1 MKPEG
6 LGAESVESIFYQ
18 ANFIRDLNIRLD
30 KISEGICET
39 SLVVQERLL
48 QQHGFIHGGVIAT
61 MADHTAGGAARS
73 VSGDKDV
80 LTVEFK
86 INYLRPAIGDRLR
99 CTASV
104 LRAGKTVIVAESLVY
119 ASNAGKEALVAKL
132 TETLFLADDP
142 KARAGGAEW
151 DSMLTRT
158 RAKGKALNISSEADV
173 ERRSD
178 EYRRDKKR

>member
-6 LGAESVESIFYQ
+6 RAAESVQNIFYS
-18 ANFIRDLNIRLD
+18 ANFIRDLNIQLD
-30 KISEGICET
+30 KVSEGTCET
-39 SLVVQERLL
+39 SLIVQDRLR

-73 VSGDKDV
+73 VSGEKDV

-104 LRAGKTVIVAESLVY
+104 LRGGKTVIVAEALVY
-119 ASNAGKEALVAKL
+119 ACNGEEETLVAKL

-142 KARAGGAEW
+142 KARAGG
-151 DSMLTRT
+151 
-158 RAKGKALNISSEADV
+158 
-173 ERRSD
+173 
-178 EYRRDKKR
+178 

>member
-1 MKPEG
+1 MNPDQAGSEHVR
-6 LGAESVESIFYQ
+6 EIFYR
-18 ANFIRDLNIRLD
+18 ANFIRALDIRLD
-30 KISEGICET
+30 KVSEGICET

-73 VSGDKDV
+73 VSGEKDV

-104 LRAGKTVIVAESLVY
+104 LRGGKTVIVAEALVF
-119 ASNAGKEALVAKL
+119 AGDGEKETLVAKL
-132 TETLFLADDP
+132 TETLFLADDS
-142 KARAGGAEW
+142 KVRAGG
-151 DSMLTRT
+151 
-158 RAKGKALNISSEADV
+158 G
-173 ERRSD
+173 
-178 EYRRDKKR
+178 

>member
-1 MKPEG
+1 MNPDQTG
-6 LGAESVESIFYQ
+6 SVYVREIFYR
-18 ANFIRDLNIRLD
+18 ANFIRDLEIRLD
-30 KISEGICET
+30 KVSEGVCET

-99 CTASV
+99 CTATV
-104 LRAGKTVIVAESLVY
+104 LRGGKSVIVAEALVY
-119 ASNAGKEALVAKL
+119 ASNAGKETLVAKL
-132 TETLFLADDP
+132 IETLFLADDP
-142 KARAGGAEW
+142 KARAGSG
-151 DSMLTRT
+151 
-158 RAKGKALNISSEADV
+158 
-173 ERRSD
+173 
-178 EYRRDKKR
+178 

>member
-1 MKPEG
+1 MKPG
-6 LGAESVESIFYQ
+6 RLGAESVESIFYQ
-18 ANFIRDLNIRLD
+18 ANFIRDLDIRLD
-30 KISEGICET
+30 KIAEGICET

-158 RAKGKALNISSEADV
+158 RAKGKALDVSSEADV

>member
-1 MKPEG
+1 MKPKG
-6 LGAESVESIFYQ
+6 PTLESVQSIFYQ
-18 ANFIRDLNIRLD
+18 ANFIRDLDIRLD
-30 KISEGICET
+30 KFAEGICKT
-39 SLVVQERLL
+39 SLVVQERLQ

-142 KARAGGAEW
+142 KARAGG
-151 DSMLTRT
+151 
-158 RAKGKALNISSEADV
+158 
-173 ERRSD
+173 
-178 EYRRDKKR
+178 

>member
-1 MKPEG
+1 MKPG
-6 LGAESVESIFYQ
+6 RLGAESVESIFYQ
-18 ANFIRDLNIRLD
+18 ANFIRDLEIRLD
-30 KISEGICET
+30 KFAEGICET

-119 ASNAGKEALVAKL
+119 ASNAGKETLVAKL
-132 TETLFLADDP
+132 IETLFLADDP

-158 RAKGKALNISSEADV
+158 RAKGKALDVSSEADV

-178 EYRRDKKR
+178 EHRRDKKR

>member
-1 MKPEG
+1 MNSDQAGSEHVR
-6 LGAESVESIFYQ
+6 EIFYR
-18 ANFIRDLNIRLD
+18 ANFIRDLEIRLD
-30 KISEGICET
+30 KVSEGVCET

-73 VSGDKDV
+73 VSGDEDV

-99 CTASV
+99 CTATV
-104 LRAGKTVIVAESLVY
+104 LRTGKTVIVAEALVY
-119 ASNAGKEALVAKL
+119 AGNAGKETLVAKL

-142 KARAGGAEW
+142 KARASTG
-151 DSMLTRT
+151 
-158 RAKGKALNISSEADV
+158 
-173 ERRSD
+173 
-178 EYRRDKKR
+178 

>member
-6 LGAESVESIFYQ
+6 RAAESVQKIFYS
-18 ANFIRDLNIRLD
+18 ANFIRDLNIQLD
-30 KISEGICET
+30 KVSEGICET
-39 SLVVQERLL
+39 SLVVQERLR

-73 VSGDKDV
+73 VSGEKDV

-104 LRAGKTVIVAESLVY
+104 LRGGKTVIVAEALVY
-119 ASNAGKEALVAKL
+119 ASNGEKETLVAKL
-132 TETLFLADDP
+132 IETLFLADDP
-142 KARAGGAEW
+142 KARAGTG
-151 DSMLTRT
+151 
-158 RAKGKALNISSEADV
+158 
-173 ERRSD
+173 
-178 EYRRDKKR
+178 

>member
-1 MKPEG
+1 MKPG
-6 LGAESVESIFYQ
+6 RLGAESVESIFYQ
-18 ANFIRDLNIRLD
+18 ANFIRDLDIRLD
-30 KISEGICET
+30 KIAEGICET

-119 ASNAGKEALVAKL
+119 ASNARKEELVAKL

-142 KARAGGAEW
+142 KARGGGTEW

-158 RAKGKALNISSEADV
+158 RAKGKALDVSSEADV

-178 EYRRDKKR
+178 EHRRDKKR

>member
-1 MKPEG
+1 MKPEMTD
-6 LGAESVESIFYQ
+6 ADRVREIFYL
-18 ANFIRDLNIRLD
+18 ANFIRDLNIQLD
-30 KISEGICET
+30 KVSEGICET
-39 SLVVQERLL
+39 SLVIQERLR

-104 LRAGKTVIVAESLVY
+104 LRGGKTVIVAEALVY
-119 ASNAGKEALVAKL
+119 AGSAGKETLVAKL
-132 TETLFLADDP
+132 IETLFLADDP
-142 KARAGGAEW
+142 KARVGDAQL
-151 DSMLTRT
+151 DSLLTRT
-158 RAKGKALNISSEADV
+158 RAKGKALGVTSEADV
-173 ERRSD
+173 ERLSA
-178 EYRRDKKR
+178 EYRRDRKR

>member
-1 MKPEG
+1 MKPG
-6 LGAESVESIFYQ
+6 RLGAESVESIFYQ
-18 ANFIRDLNIRLD
+18 ANFIRDLEIRLD
-30 KISEGICET
+30 KFAEGICET

-86 INYLRPAIGDRLR
+86 INYLRPAVGDRLR

-104 LRAGKTVIVAESLVY
+104 LRAGKTVIVAEALVY
-119 ASNAGKEALVAKL
+119 ASNAGKETLVAKL

-158 RAKGKALNISSEADV
+158 RAKGKALDVSSEADV

-178 EYRRDKKR
+178 EHRRDKKR